1 VLSKKVQTAINR
13 DGMKSLSS
21 EKDCIKEISSQ
32 LKILQKVTKEVYSS
46 FNLEKIFAHI
56 AEEAV
61 QTMGY
66 TTAIILTYNEKKDFL
81 ETKTL
86 ATQKKL
92 LPRLD
97 KIVGFPLKDLS
108 VPIKPDLN
116 ETVKRVYDGQIVV
129 AKTLS
134 EVAHPMVSKSICSAL
149 QNLVKTKSYII
160 VPLDIEGELAGAIF
174 ISSAKESISEN
185 EMEMLKSFRHIVSHA
200 LSNASLLKKTESMK
214 ESLEKEK
221 AYLDQLLESSQ
232 EAVVTT
238 DNYGNVLRVNSEFT
252 KMFGYTREEA
262 VGRSIDD
269 LLAPKSLYQEAA
281 SITKMTGEGEKYALE
296 TRRRCKNGKVIDVS
310 LLAHP
315 IKVGGRLVGS
325 YAIYRDI
332 SARKKAEQRIKDS
345 LREKEVLLKEIHHR
359 VKNNMQII
367 SSLINLQSSRIDDK
381 KTAKVLQSSQN
392 RIKSM
397 AIIHE
402 KLYQSKDFT
411 NVDLSQY
418 VQSLTDHLLN
428 TYGVNKEKI
437 RFHTDIK
444 DIYLDI
450 NRAIPCGL
458 IINELLTN
466 SIKHA
471 FPDGDGGQIKI
482 AIRNQK
488 NQQKELVVSDNGK
501 GMPEDLDIRST
512 QSLGLTLV
520 KILAEEQL
528 QGSLRLEKS
537 KGTRFKIVF

>member
-1 VLSKKVQTAINR
+1 MNKNKTDKK
-13 DGMKSLSS
+13 DS
-21 EKDCIKEISSQ
+21 IKEIASQ

-46 FNLEKIFAHI
+46 YNLEKIFSQI

-66 TTAIILTYNEKKDFL
+66 TTVFILKYNEAKDCHEIKAISTRKGLLPQINKIIGFSLKDF
-81 ETKTL
+81 KITL
-86 ATQKKL
+86 KA
-92 LPRLD
+92 
-97 KIVGFPLKDLS
+97 
-108 VPIKPDLN
+108 DLN
-116 ETVKRVYDGQIVV
+116 ETVNAVHNGQIVV
-129 AKTLS
+129 AQNLE
-134 EVAHPMVSKSICSAL
+134 EVLYPVINKKMCAAL
-149 QNLVKTKSYII
+149 QRINRTKNYIV

-174 ISSAKESISEN
+174 ISSPEEKISEN
-185 EMEMLKSFRHIVSHA
+185 EMEMLKSFRYIVSHA
-200 LSNASLLKKTESMK
+200 LSNASLLKKTGTIK

-238 DNYGNVLRVNSEFT
+238 DNFGNVLRVNSEFT
-252 KMFGYTREEA
+252 KMFGYSREEA
-262 VGRSIDD
+262 VGRSIDE
-269 LLAPKSLYQEAA
+269 LLAPQSLYKEAA
-281 SITKMTGEGEKYALE
+281 SITKLTGEGKKYASE
-296 TRRRCKNGKVIDVS
+296 TKRRCKDGKVIDVS

-315 IKVGGRLVGS
+315 IKVGGKQVGS

-332 SARKKAEQRIKDS
+332 SIRKKAEQKIKDS

-381 KTAKVLQSSQN
+381 KTAKVLQNSQN

-402 KLYQSKDFT
+402 KLYQSQDFT
-411 NVDLSQY
+411 NVDLSEY
-418 VQSLTDHLLN
+418 VKSLTNHLLT
-428 TYGVNKEKI
+428 TYGVNKKKI

-450 NRAIPCGL
+450 NKAIPCGL

-471 FPDGDGGQIKI
+471 FPDGKGGEIRV

-488 NQQKELVVSDNGK
+488 GEKKELIVSDNGK
-501 GMPEDLDIRST
+501 GIPQDLDIGST
-512 QSLGLTLV
+512 KSLGLTLV
-520 KILAEEQL
+520 KILAEQQL
-528 QGSLRLEKS
+528 RGSLHLEK
-537 KGTRFKIVF
+537 KPETRFKIVF

>member
-1 VLSKKVQTAINR
+1 MNKNKTTKKESV
-13 DGMKSLSS
+13 
-21 EKDCIKEISSQ
+21 KEIASQ
-32 LKILQKVTKEVYSS
+32 LKIIQKVTKEVYSS
-46 FNLEKIFAHI
+46 FNLEKIFTHI
-56 AEEAV
+56 ADEAV

-66 TTAIILTYNEKKDFL
+66 TTAIILTYNDKKDLL
-81 ETKTL
+81 EIKTL
-86 ATQKKL
+86 ATQKSL
-92 LPRLD
+92 LDRIN
-97 KIVGFPLKDLS
+97 KIIGFSLKELS
-108 VPIKPDLN
+108 VPAKPNLN
-116 ETVKRVYDGQIVV
+116 ETGKAIYDGQIVV
-129 AKTLS
+129 VQRLAD
-134 EVAHPMVSKSICSAL
+134 VAYPIIRKKICSAL
-149 QNLVKTKSYII
+149 QNLVKTKNYII

-174 ISSAKESISEN
+174 ISSAEEVISEN
-185 EMEMLKSFRHIVSHA
+185 ELEMLKSFRHIVSHA
-200 LSNASLLKKTESMK
+200 LSNASLLEKTETMK

-238 DNYGNVLRVNSEFT
+238 DNFGNVLRVNSEFT
-252 KMFGYTREEA
+252 NMFGYSKEEA

-269 LLAPKSLYQEAA
+269 LLAPESLYKEAS
-281 SITKMTGEGEKYALE
+281 SITRQTGAGKKYALE
-296 TRRRCKNGKVIDVS
+296 TKRCCKDGKIIDVS

-315 IKVGGRLVGS
+315 IKVGGKQVGS

-332 SARKKAEQRIKDS
+332 STRKKAEQKIKKS
-345 LREKEVLLKEIHHR
+345 LREKEVLLREIHHR

-367 SSLINLQSSRIDDK
+367 SSLINLQSLRVKDK

-411 NVDLSQY
+411 NVDLREY
-418 VQSLTDHLLN
+418 VKSLTNHLL
-428 TYGVNKEKI
+428 TTFGVDRRKI

-450 NRAIPCGL
+450 NKAIPCGL

-471 FPDGDGGQIKI
+471 FPDGKSGEIKI
-482 AIRNQK
+482 AIRNHGNQK
-488 NQQKELVVSDNGK
+488 KELFVSDNGR
-501 GMPEDLDIRST
+501 GMPENTDIENT
-512 QSLGLTLV
+512 DSLGLTLI

-528 QGSLRLEKS
+528 QGSLHLEKT
-537 KGTRFKIVF
+537 KGTRFKIIF

>member
-1 VLSKKVQTAINR
+1 MMELKNKTKK
-13 DGMKSLSS
+13 
-21 EKDCIKEISSQ
+21 KDTSKEIFSR
-32 LKILQKVTKEVYSS
+32 LRMIQKVTKSVYSS
-46 FNLEKIFAHI
+46 FDLEKILAQI
-56 AEEAV
+56 ADEAV

-66 TTAIILTYNEKKDFL
+66 TTVFILQYNEAKDCH
-81 ETKTL
+81 EIKAISTRKG
-86 ATQKKL
+86 L
-92 LPRLD
+92 LPQIN
-97 KIVGFPLKDLS
+97 KIIGFSLKEFKITLR
-108 VPIKPDLN
+108 PDLN
-116 ETVKRVYDGQIVV
+116 PTVNAVHNGQIAV
-129 AKTLS
+129 AQNLE
-134 EVAHPMVSKSICSAL
+134 EVLYPVINKKMCAAL
-149 QNLVKTKSYII
+149 QRINRTKNYIVI
-160 VPLDIEGELAGAIF
+160 PLDVKDELAGAIF
-174 ISSAKESISEN
+174 ISSPEEKISEN

-200 LSNASLLKKTESMK
+200 LSNASLLKKTETMK

-232 EAVVTT
+232 EGVVTT
-238 DNYGNVLRVNSEFT
+238 DNFGNVLRVNSEFT
-252 KMFGYTREEA
+252 KMFGYSREEA

-269 LLAPKSLYQEAA
+269 LLAPQGLYKEAS
-281 SITKMTGEGEKYALE
+281 SITKLTGEGKKYALE
-296 TRRRCKNGKVIDVS
+296 TRRCCKDGKEIDVS

-315 IKVGGRLVGS
+315 IKVGGKQVGS

-332 SARKKAEQRIKDS
+332 STRKKAEQKIKDS

-402 KLYQSKDFT
+402 KLYQSQDFT
-411 NVDLSQY
+411 NVDLSEY
-418 VQSLTDHLLN
+418 VQSLIHNLMM
-428 TYGVNKEKI
+428 TYGVDKKKI

-471 FPDGDGGQIKI
+471 FLDGKSGEIKV
-482 AIRNQK
+482 AIRNCGNQK
-488 NQQKELVVSDNGK
+488 KELSISDNGV
-501 GMPEDLDIRST
+501 GIPEDMDINHSS
-512 QSLGLTLV
+512 SLGITLV
-520 KILAEEQL
+520 KILAEQQL
-528 QGSLRLEKS
+528 QGSLHLEKT
-537 KGTRFKIVF
+537 KGTSFKIIF